1 MPRTTRRSSM
11 TTLAASASLLALA
24 ALSGCQALNTMKPGG
39 RMASLDQ
46 HTYISTTYSPKTVRL
61 VDTRTLEELW
71 SVDVPV
77 DQKLV
82 VKFYKNKAKDNHDNP
97 DIMRWEVFDATELM
111 NLLDN
116 QMPVPSAH
124 ARRLEWELRT
134 GPEFAPDEQPDA
146 LDIMPTA
153 TINTTRS
160 DG

>member
-1 MPRTTRRSSM
+1 MTRTTRRLSH
-11 TTLAASASLLALA
+11 TLAASASLLALT
-24 ALSGCQALNTMKPGG
+24 ALAGCQAWNTQKPGG

-46 HTYISTTYSPKTVRL
+46 HTYISTTYSPKTVSL

-82 VKFYKNKAKDNHDNP
+82 VKFYKNKSKDNHENP
-97 DIMRWEVFDATELM
+97 DVMRWEVFDATDLM
-111 NLLDN
+111 TLLDN

-124 ARRLEWELRT
+124 ARRLEWKIRT
-134 GPEFAPDEQPDA
+134 GPEYAPDEQPDA
-146 LDIMPTA
+146 LDIMPTS
-153 TINTTRS
+153 TIDTTRA